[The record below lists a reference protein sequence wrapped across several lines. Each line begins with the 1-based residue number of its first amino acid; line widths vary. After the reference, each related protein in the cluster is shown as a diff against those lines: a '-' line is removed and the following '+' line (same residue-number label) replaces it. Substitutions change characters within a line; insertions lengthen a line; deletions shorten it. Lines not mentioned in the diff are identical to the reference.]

1 MYTEGRSASTAT
13 GWSLQSNLS
22 CHFFRRSKKLAS
34 VFLRTATHYKAP
46 LLLAPREGRV
56 KTMIRIVTQLK
67 MVVDELELL
76 DLQK

>member
-1 MYTEGRSASTAT
+1 M
-13 GWSLQSNLS
+13 
-22 CHFFRRSKKLAS
+22 AS

-56 KTMIRIVTQLK
+56 KTTIRIVTQLK